1 MKNEN
6 VKTFKHDELGS
17 LRAVMLDGRP
27 WFLAK
32 DVTKCL
38 GYRSSSATIH
48 NLVPEAERTVIALDT
63 GRGMARTS
71 LITSHGLFCLA
82 DRSIMPGTKKFAC
95 WVRTEVLPALRGA
108 GVRSDATHEKP
119 AAENPPAAT
128 RHKATPPACG
138 AAAKAEPAG
147 KTPDDGSPE
156 DDGDGIFG
164 GLLIIIVEEG

>member
-71 LITSHGLFCLA
+71 LITSHGLFIFWPL
-82 DRSIMPGTKKFAC
+82 
-95 WVRTEVLPALRGA
+95 
-108 GVRSDATHEKP
+108 SDA
-119 AAENPPAAT
+119 
-128 RHKATPPACG
+128 
-138 AAAKAEPAG
+138 
-147 KTPDDGSPE
+147 GS
-156 DDGDGIFG
+156 
-164 GLLIIIVEEG
+164 L